1 MNTIREYRPAVFII
15 GAALLG
21 AAAVILVPG
30 LFDDFGTPR
39 LVAVLALTSGAVCS
53 AVAALRNRRAGTQ

>member
-1 MNTIREYRPAVFII
+1 MNTTREYRPAFFII
-15 GAALLG
+15 GAALLA

-39 LVAVLALTSGAVCS
+39 LVAVLALTAGAVCF
-53 AVAALRNRRAGTQ
+53 AVAAVRNRRAGTD